1 MKRPTTEEALE
12 KAATYKP
19 VIKAKLKE
27 LYDKFES
34 FDWQHGADLEIE
46 VITLKAS
53 INIEGVDVV
62 IFKQKIDSPYL
73 YYKKEF
79 IEGVSPDRLTI
90 WTAFAEQH
98 VFNFLMHGIY

>member
-1 MKRPTTEEALE
+1 MKRLTTEEALE

-19 VIKAKLKE
+19 IVRAKLKE

-34 FDWQHGADLEIE
+34 FDWQHETDFEINS
-46 VITLKAS
+46 ITLKAS
-53 INIEGVDVV
+53 INIEGVNAV
-62 IFKQKIDSPYL
+62 IFKQRIDSPYL

-79 IEGVSPDRLTI
+79 VEGVSPDRLAI
-90 WTAFAEQH
+90 WIAFAEQH

>member
-1 MKRPTTEEALE
+1 MKRLTNEEAVE
-12 KAATYKP
+12 KAETYKP
-19 VIKAKLKE
+19 IVRTKLKE

-34 FDWQHGADLEIE
+34 FDWGHNTDFEINT
-46 VITLKAS
+46 VTLKVS

-62 IFKQKIDSPYL
+62 VFKQKIDSPYL

-79 IEGVSPDRLTI
+79 IEGVSPDRLAI
-90 WTAFAEQH
+90 WIALAEQH